1 MALERDNACIQK
13 YVPDNNEFKILEQ
26 LSLLLQPLKEITTIF
41 SGRSYN
47 TISLLYPSIHYL
59 INGGLKEVSL
69 SNPMILNLRENLE
82 SSLRTRF
89 RYLFNNEIFI
99 AATFLNYKYRKFEF
113 VRDDHERI
121 NLLKKCKQYIKSK
134 FEIGNE
140 DSTPIQ
146 SAQQVSSRNP
156 LDDIS
161 DIVHNSSR

>member
-82 SSLRTRF
+82 NF
-89 RYLFNNEIFI
+89 PYEQYLGIYL
-99 AATFLNYKYRKFEF
+99 TTKY
-113 VRDDHERI
+113 
-121 NLLKKCKQYIKSK
+121 LLPPH
-134 FEIGNE
+134 F
-140 DSTPIQ
+140 
-146 SAQQVSSRNP
+146 
-156 LDDIS
+156 
-161 DIVHNSSR
+161 